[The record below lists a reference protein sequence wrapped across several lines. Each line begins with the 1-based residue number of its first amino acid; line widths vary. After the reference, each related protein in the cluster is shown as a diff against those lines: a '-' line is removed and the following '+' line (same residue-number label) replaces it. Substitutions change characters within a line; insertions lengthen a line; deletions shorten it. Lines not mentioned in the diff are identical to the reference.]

1 MRGIE
6 QLGSSFGPAVLFPN
20 ENSWGGGVG
29 GGIMLIVAEE
39 NPLSLALGNNFYNS

>member
-20 ENSWGGGVG
+20 ENSRGGGHHAHSSWG
-29 GGIMLIVAEE
+29 K
-39 NPLSLALGNNFYNS
+39 SLVLGPR

>member
-20 ENSWGGGVG
+20 ENSRGG
-29 GGIMLIVAEE
+29 GGIMLIVAGE
-39 NPLSLALGNNFYNS
+39 NPLFLALDNNFYNF